1 MSTDKEM
8 EKSMKKL
15 LVAAA
20 ALMLLVP
27 AVSSAQGVKM
37 SQSHFNKAGKI
48 SLSGNLLSF
57 DNIKSDEDG
66 APEPSNMGIAPM
78 VGCMVM
84 DNLQVNFGLAYSS
97 SNDGAE
103 TETTTSMW
111 MVAPGVRYY
120 LDMLS
125 KNNLFPSV
133 GASYAMGGMTTET
146 DGVSGDM
153 DMSMIRVGA
162 GITQAMGGAQGGHMT
177 LNLDYAINTMS
188 MEDMPDMKSGGLDVS
203 VGFGLYF

>member
-1 MSTDKEM
+1 
-8 EKSMKKL
+8 MKKL

-37 SQSHFNKAGKI
+37 SQSHFNKAGKM

-57 DNIKSDEDG
+57 DNIKGED
-66 APEPSNMGIAPM
+66 AEDSPSNMGIAPM
-78 VGCMVM
+78 VGYMAM
-84 DNLQVNFGLAYSS
+84 DNLQVTFGLGFMSS
-97 SNDGAE
+97 TDGADSE
-103 TETTTSMW
+103 STTSMW

-120 LDMLS
+120 LDMMS

-133 GASYAMGGMTTET
+133 GASYGIGAMSMET
-146 DGVSGDM
+146 GGVSGDM
-153 DMSMIRVGA
+153 DMSEIRVGA

-177 LNLDYAINTMS
+177 LNLDYTMNS
-188 MEDMPDMKSGGLDVS
+188 MTPDGGDAMKSGGLDVNVS
-203 VGFGLYF
+203 FGLYF

>member
-1 MSTDKEM
+1 
-8 EKSMKKL
+8 MKNL

-27 AVSSAQGVKM
+27 AVSNAQGVKM
-37 SQSHFNKAGKI
+37 TQSHFNKKGKM

-57 DNIKSDEDG
+57 DNIKGED
-66 APEPSNMGIAPM
+66 AEESPSNMGIAPM
-78 VGCMVM
+78 VGYMVM
-84 DNLQVNFGLAYSS
+84 DNLQVNFGLAYSTS
-97 SNDGAE
+97 TDGAD
-103 TETTTSMW
+103 TEATQSMW

-120 LDMLS
+120 LDMMS

-133 GASYAMGGMTTET
+133 GASYAMGAMTSEPG
-146 DGVSGDM
+146 DVSM
-153 DMSMIRVGA
+153 DMSEIRVGA

-177 LNLDYAINTMS
+177 LNLDYTMNTLTMDG
-188 MEDMPDMKSGGLDVS
+188 MDDMKSGGLDVS